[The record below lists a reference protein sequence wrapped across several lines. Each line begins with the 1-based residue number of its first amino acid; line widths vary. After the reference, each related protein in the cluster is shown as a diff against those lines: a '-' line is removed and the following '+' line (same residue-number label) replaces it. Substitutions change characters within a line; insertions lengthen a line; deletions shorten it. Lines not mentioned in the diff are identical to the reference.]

1 MQSCWNLVKHMSEWS
16 ESVLRSICK
25 TRKYDSTKIN
35 SLNVTPRLGVTFG
48 VPCAWNVTL
57 QRHTFRAEALKV
69 NTEQLVLNISTTCSP
84 GSHSL
89 WKQPPAALLE
99 RVNIFTPKHKSLEFL
114 PYRDTFGGILYAFLV
129 TLLREMTGNEGR
141 EEQHAAKTSSRPQRF
156 NVAVHCKTRKCRWA
170 RHFQQ
175 PFENLF

>member
-1 MQSCWNLVKHMSEWS
+1 MGVFLKCKAAEILWNTCFHSTETEWS

-25 TRKYDSTKIN
+25 TRNYDSTKIN
-35 SLNVTPRLGVTFG
+35 SLNITPHLGVTFG

-114 PYRDTFGGILYAFLV
+114 PYRDIFGGILYAFFSDIV
-129 TLLREMTGNEGR
+129 ERDDRKWGERGTTCSKDIQPSSTL
-141 EEQHAAKTSSRPQRF
+141 
-156 NVAVHCKTRKCRWA
+156 
-170 RHFQQ
+170 
-175 PFENLF
+175 